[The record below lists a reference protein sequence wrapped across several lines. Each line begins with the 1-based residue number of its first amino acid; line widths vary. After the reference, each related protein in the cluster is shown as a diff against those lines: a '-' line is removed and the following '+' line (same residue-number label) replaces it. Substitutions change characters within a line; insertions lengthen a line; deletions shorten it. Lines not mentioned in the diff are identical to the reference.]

1 MSENMQ
7 TNQSWW
13 FRFVKGMFVG
23 SGFIVPGISGGALAA
38 IFGIYERMI
47 RFLADLR
54 KDFKDNLFFFIPV
67 GLGALAGIAILSW
80 GVSYLLGTYET
91 IVLWF
96 FVGAI
101 VGTAPALWK
110 EAGKEGRSKQ
120 DITIMLVSF
129 VLGLIFLI
137 FSTSQMNG
145 QMDANFLS
153 WMLCGFLI
161 SLGILV
167 PGLSPSNF
175 IVILGLY
182 QAMADGF
189 KTFDLSV
196 IIPIGLG
203 GLLTVILLSKLVK
216 RIFDSHYSQFFH
228 FIVGIVAAST
238 VLVIPTDYD
247 GFGFFQYF
255 LCALM
260 LALGTGIGLW
270 MSRLEDKYK

>member
-67 GLGALAGIAILSW
+67 GLGALVGIALLSW

-120 DITIMLVSF
+120 DITIMFISF

-145 QMDANFLS
+145 QMDANFFS

-161 SLGILV
+161 SLGVLV

-189 KTFDLSV
+189 KTFDFSV
-196 IIPIGLG
+196 IIPIGIG

-238 VLVIPTDYD
+238 VLVIPTDYS

>member
-101 VGTAPALWK
+101 VGSAPALWK

>member
-110 EAGKEGRSKQ
+110 ESGKEGRSKQ

-196 IIPIGLG
+196 IIPIGIG

-247 GFGFFQYF
+247 GFGFFQYL